1 MSFFSWCQIVRFIML
16 VPNCPGAKLSGDKLS
31 VFIMLVPNCPSVK
44 LSWCQIVRC
53 QIVRRQIVLSP
64 LVLAK
69 KLQTYSILLTKNDMP
84 PPPFHFQVQGFLFI
98 FSRLSL
104 CSRNK
109 LCEIR
114 SVFRQG
120 PAQHY
125 NTFQHAGKVY
135 CLGLCVSG
143 VCIVFHD
150 ATFTLWE
157 LFNNKTDP
165 LFCFQDKNR
174 TSFHKFFIWR
184 KSIILLS
191 SINDLLAA
199 VCQR

>member
-1 MSFFSWCQIVRFIML
+1 MEKSSPHFCRCHWSAGELARGRSSPRSSSYNTCPVARKSGLVQMLFLLLLFGFGKRVTNIFNIFDKKWQAPSPPSFHFWVRFSFFR
-16 VPNCPGAKLSGDKLS
+16 
-31 VFIMLVPNCPSVK
+31 
-44 LSWCQIVRC
+44 
-53 QIVRRQIVLSP
+53 
-64 LVLAK
+64 
-69 KLQTYSILLTKNDMP
+69 
-84 PPPFHFQVQGFLFI
+84 

-114 SVFRQG
+114 SVFWQG

-143 VCIVFHD
+143 VCIVFYD

-165 LFCFQDKNR
+165 LFSFSKTKTER
-174 TSFHKFFIWR
+174 SFHKTRCQIWCTIDLHR
-184 KSIILLS
+184 DPISKVLLEW
-191 SINDLLAA
+191 
-199 VCQR
+199 

>member
-1 MSFFSWCQIVRFIML
+1 M
-16 VPNCPGAKLSGDKLS
+16 PNCP
-31 VFIMLVPNCPSVK
+31 VPNCPSPNCPITLGIGKKVTNIFN
-44 LSWCQIVRC
+44 IVD
-53 QIVRRQIVLSP
+53 
-64 LVLAK
+64 K
-69 KLQTYSILLTKNDMP
+69 KWQA
-84 PPPFHFQVQGFLFI
+84 PFPISFLGKVFPFR

-143 VCIVFHD
+143 VSIVFHD

-184 KSIILLS
+184 KGIILLS
-191 SINDLLAA
+191 SINDFLAA
-199 VCQR
+199 VC